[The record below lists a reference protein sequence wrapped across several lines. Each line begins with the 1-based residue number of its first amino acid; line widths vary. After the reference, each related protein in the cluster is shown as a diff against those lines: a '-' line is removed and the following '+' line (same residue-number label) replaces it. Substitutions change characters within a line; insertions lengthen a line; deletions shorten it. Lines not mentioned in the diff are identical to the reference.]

1 MNGLLMLL
9 ATNAVVATA
18 LLGVGLLADRFV
30 RWPAVRHLVWAA
42 VLLQL
47 LLPPVITIGVSLPQ
61 QPPAVGDA
69 AVTVIDAPASA
80 AGSANAEASLSARA
94 TASAPRSLVT
104 ALAAMEITGAALFLG
119 LALTRMRR
127 ISQLLRATEPAS
139 EALQQRAR
147 RLADRLGVR
156 RLPRLRVTDEP
167 IVPMLVALPVP
178 TILLS
183 RPLVEALGGDEADA
197 ILCHEL
203 AHVRR
208 GDAWLRPVEL
218 LATAL
223 YWWLPTLWIAR
234 RRLRRAEEFACD
246 SLVLSLELT
255 AKRAYAESLLKSIE
269 LTTPITSSALVTGSA
284 DSRYI
289 KERITM
295 ILETSNKPAPRGALW
310 LAAAFALAAMLVG
323 PTWAPAQQPLA
334 QESDEASAASPNQRE
349 ESQLEERELVETR
362 MRPLRQSLA
371 LERELIARRLQA
383 YEIENQI
390 QKLELQNEMARI
402 HELLEHVSTENGP
415 HQAQAREAERSLG
428 RLELKSQ
435 QLDVQLSIHRLET
448 ELALQGNE
456 LAVREMDG
464 SAAAANP

>member
-1 MNGLLMLL
+1 AGQGTQCGRARGAAGDDRRARGKRKLAMNGLLMLL

-18 LLGVGLLADRFV
+18 LLGVGLLADRFM

-234 RRLRRAEEFACD
+234 RRLRRAEEF
-246 SLVLSLELT
+246 
-255 AKRAYAESLLKSIE
+255 
-269 LTTPITSSALVTGSA
+269 
-284 DSRYI
+284 
-289 KERITM
+289 
-295 ILETSNKPAPRGALW
+295 
-310 LAAAFALAAMLVG
+310 
-323 PTWAPAQQPLA
+323 
-334 QESDEASAASPNQRE
+334 
-349 ESQLEERELVETR
+349 
-362 MRPLRQSLA
+362 
-371 LERELIARRLQA
+371 
-383 YEIENQI
+383 
-390 QKLELQNEMARI
+390 
-402 HELLEHVSTENGP
+402 
-415 HQAQAREAERSLG
+415 
-428 RLELKSQ
+428 
-435 QLDVQLSIHRLET
+435 
-448 ELALQGNE
+448 
-456 LAVREMDG
+456 
-464 SAAAANP
+464 